1 MKSLPQSTQSNQIS
15 LASMGLF
22 ILFGLI
28 AIWRHHIGADLPLS
42 VDEAYYVAWSKS
54 LDWGYWT
61 KPPVIAWAIAAARS
75 VCGETASCIR
85 STSLIA
91 FPLTSL
97 ALLVLCHQMGKSLV
111 SACMTA
117 AIFATLPLSSF
128 YGIAATT
135 DAFLL
140 LFWACGM
147 LCLWLAIEGKFW
159 AWPLLGLSFGL
170 GLLSKYT
177 MVIFGLSAVMVL
189 MHPRWR
195 HTWKFAGPYLALVFA
210 LVVFAPNVLWNLSH
224 HIPTFQ
230 HTADISQ
237 GGNAYGLHW
246 DMLGKFL
253 LEQVL
258 LGNPLLVICWGLIF
272 VIQIKKPTHQNW
284 FVLSASLPVL
294 FVICLQAL
302 LSRAHANWAAPA
314 YLGICVASV
323 GHLWPSKKKTI
334 ATALAFNALF
344 AASLYHYQTLIAKPF
359 GLRGSIASDPFWAVR
374 PWPQLIAQVEIEL
387 ARQSQKPSWKIA
399 SEDRA
404 VLAQA
409 QAILNLTP
417 GSALGWQRQTQ
428 PDNHFEQHFPLLADI
443 KTPVLLLTNATDD
456 QVKQTF
462 PNALKRDSIHSQG
475 TIESVSYKL
484 WWLGL

>member
-1 MKSLPQSTQSNQIS
+1 MHSLSPSNQSHQVS
-15 LASMGLF
+15 LALVGLF
-22 ILFGLI
+22 IFFVLI
-28 AIWRHHIGADLPLS
+28 AFWRHLIGADLPLS

-91 FPLTSL
+91 FPLTSFIML
-97 ALLVLCHQMGKSLV
+97 MMCHQMGKSLM
-111 SACMTA
+111 SACVTA

-140 LFWACGM
+140 LFWACAA
-147 LCLWLAIEGKFW
+147 LCLWMGIEGKLW

-177 MVIFGLSAVMVL
+177 MVVFGLSALMVL
-189 MHPRWR
+189 LHPRWR
-195 HTWKFAGPYLALVFA
+195 ANWKLAGPYIA
-210 LVVFAPNVLWNLSH
+210 LVVALLVFSPNVMWNLNH
-224 HIPTFQ
+224 HMPTFQ
-230 HTADISQ
+230 HTADISH
-237 GGNAYGLHW
+237 GGNSYGLHW
-246 DMLGKFL
+246 DALGKFL

-258 LGNPLLVICWGLIF
+258 LGNPLLVICWVWIL
-272 VIQIKKPTHQNW
+272 VIQMKRPSYQNW
-284 FVLSASLPVL
+284 FALSISLPIL
-294 FVICLQAL
+294 FTICIQAL

-323 GHLWPSKKKTI
+323 GHLWPSNRKTI
-334 ATALAFNALF
+334 ATALAFNMLF
-344 AASLYHYQTLIAKPF
+344 AACLYHYQALIAKPF
-359 GLRGSIASDPFWAVR
+359 GLHGSIAADPFWAVR
-374 PWPQLIAQVEIEL
+374 PWPQLIAQLEIEL
-387 ARQSQKPSWKIA
+387 ASQSQRPSWKIA

-409 QAILNLTP
+409 QALLNLAP

-428 PDNHFEQHFPLLADI
+428 
-443 KTPVLLLTNATDD
+443 
-456 QVKQTF
+456 
-462 PNALKRDSIHSQG
+462 RS
-475 TIESVSYKL
+475 ESVV
-484 WWLGL
+484 